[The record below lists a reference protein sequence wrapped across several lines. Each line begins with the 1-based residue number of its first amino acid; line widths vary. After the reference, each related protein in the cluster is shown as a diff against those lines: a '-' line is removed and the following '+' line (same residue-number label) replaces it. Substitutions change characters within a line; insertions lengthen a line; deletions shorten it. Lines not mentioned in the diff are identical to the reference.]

1 MSNTKRFGMLAAG
14 LLVAAVLAVFATV
27 VLRQADRS
35 RADIPV
41 IQPVP
46 DFEFINQQGMAFGSA
61 DLIGKISVVDFIFT
75 RCENACPIMAREMG
89 ELYRAF
95 ESTDDVQF
103 VSISVDPS
111 HDTLEVLQAYASA
124 NGVDDDRWTFLHA
137 PIEKVVWLSEEGFLL
152 PAENLPMGHSPRFA
166 LVDRQGQIRGY
177 FNALEGKPMIALKQ
191 QIKQLLKEKHGS
203 HGMVSSAH
211 AAEMKSE
218 VHAAKMDDKEGE
230 NCCEPGGE

>member
-1 MSNTKRFGMLAAG
+1 MSNKKRFGMLTAG
-14 LLVAAVLAVFATV
+14 LVLAVVLAVFATV

-46 DFEFINQQGMAFGSA
+46 EFDFINQDGQAFGSA
-61 DLIGKISVVDFIFT
+61 NLMGKISVVDFIFT
-75 RCENACPIMAREMG
+75 RCENACPIMAKEMG

-95 ESTDDVQF
+95 EGSDEVQF
-103 VSISVDPS
+103 VSISVDPA

-124 NGVDDDRWTFLHA
+124 NGVNDNRWTFLHA
-137 PIEKVVWLSEEGFLL
+137 PIDKVVWLSEEGFLL

-191 QIKQLLKEKHGS
+191 QIKQLLKEDAPS

-218 VHAAKMDDKEGE
+218 IEAAKMDGKEGE
-230 NCCEPGGE
+230 NCCEPE

>member
-1 MSNTKRFGMLAAG
+1 MSKGTRFGVLTAG
-14 LLVAAVLAVFATV
+14 LLVAVVLAVFAVV

-41 IQPVP
+41 IQAVP
-46 DFEFINQQGMAFGSA
+46 AFEFINQQGEAFGST
-61 DLIGKISVVDFIFT
+61 DLLGKISVVDFIFT

-95 ESTDDVQF
+95 EGTDDVQF
-103 VSISVDPS
+103 VSISVDPA

-124 NGVDDDRWTFLHA
+124 NGVNDDRWTFLHA
-137 PIEKVVWLSEEGFLL
+137 PIDSVVWLSEEGFLL

-166 LVDRQGQIRGY
+166 LVDRSGMIRGY
-177 FNALEGKPMIALKQ
+177 FNALEGKPMIALKE
-191 QIKQLLKEKHGS
+191 QIKQLLKQDHGG

-218 VHAAKMDDKEGE
+218 IEAAKMDGKEGE
-230 NCCEPGGE
+230 NCCEPGE